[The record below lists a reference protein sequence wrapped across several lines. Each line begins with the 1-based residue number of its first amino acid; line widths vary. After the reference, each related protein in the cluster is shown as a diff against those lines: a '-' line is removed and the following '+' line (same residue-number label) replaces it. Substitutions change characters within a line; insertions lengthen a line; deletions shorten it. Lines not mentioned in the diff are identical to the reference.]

1 VASAPSRGHPH
12 TPSLLG
18 VADYFTSR
26 ADVVILEEFIQSDGT
41 FAMGCDH
48 KPSGILWDDVDAFGV
63 FRRGSHDF
71 GNLRD
76 LGGAERWLSQP
87 KDSKEPT
94 SQV

>member
-1 VASAPSRGHPH
+1 
-12 TPSLLG
+12 
-18 VADYFTSR
+18 
-26 ADVVILEEFIQSDGT
+26 
-41 FAMGCDH
+41 MGCDH
-48 KPSGILWDDVDAFGV
+48 KPSGILWDDADAFGV